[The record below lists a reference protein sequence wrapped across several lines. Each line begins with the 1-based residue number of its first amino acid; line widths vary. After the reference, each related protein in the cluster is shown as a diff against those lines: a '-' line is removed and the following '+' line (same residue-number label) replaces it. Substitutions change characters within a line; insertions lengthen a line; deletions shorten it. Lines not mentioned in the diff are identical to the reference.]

1 MDLQDIVIR
10 RLAARDSI
18 DALTRLLHRAYAPL
32 LADGLDFPAA
42 TQPPDVTARR
52 AAEGQCFVAERNGE
66 LLGTITVC
74 GPQPGADGRAEP
86 AARALAERDTAQFHQ
101 FAVDPTAQGQGVG
114 RRLVTRCEEWA
125 LERGYRVMA
134 LEAAEPAGALRRLYA
149 RLGYEDVDLT
159 QRPGHAYRCV
169 IMRKRLDR
177 SPLREQLQTMARYNL
192 WATRRL
198 YEHVDALPE
207 ADYRRDAGLFFRSVH
222 GTLNHLLVGEH
233 LLWRARFEGGVTPA
247 VQLDAEAEPDRARLR
262 ERLLE
267 GAQAW
272 LALLDAWPESRLLGR
287 LDYRRLA
294 GQPMSLPFA
303 ATLLHVFNHGTH
315 HRGQVTAAITALGH
329 PCPEID
335 LVWML
340 QQEGADA

>member
-1 MDLQDIVIR
+1 MDAQDIVIR

-42 TQPPDVTARR
+42 TQTAEVTARR

-74 GPQPGADGRAEP
+74 GPQSGADAASEP
-86 AARALAERDTAQFHQ
+86 ARVALGDRDTAQFHQ
-101 FAVDPTAQGQGVG
+101 FAVDPSVQGQGVG

-125 LERGYRVMA
+125 LERGYRDMA

-159 QRPGHAYRCV
+159 RRPGHAYRCV

-177 SPLREQLQTMARYNL
+177 SPLREQLQTMARYGL

-198 YEHVDALPE
+198 YEHVEALPE
-207 ADYRRDAGLFFRSVH
+207 ADYRRDAGLFFKSVH
-222 GTLNHLLVGEH
+222 GTLNHLLAGEH
-233 LLWRARFEGGVTPA
+233 ALWRRRFAEGASPKVA
-247 VQLDAEAEPDRARLR
+247 LDAEIEPDRSRLR
-262 ERLLE
+262 ERLID

-272 LALLDAWPESRLLGR
+272 LALLDAWPEERLLGR
-287 LDYRRLA
+287 LDYRRLD
-294 GQPMSLPFA
+294 GQAVSLPFA

-315 HRGQVTAAITALGH
+315 HRGQITAAITAMGH
-329 PCPEID
+329 RCPEID
-335 LVWML
+335 LVAML
-340 QQEGADA
+340 QQEGAGA

>member
-1 MDLQDIVIR
+1 MDSQDIVIR
-10 RLAARDSI
+10 RLAARDSM

-42 TQPPDVTARR
+42 TQTAEVTARR

-74 GPQPGADGRAEP
+74 GPQTEADARAEP
-86 AARALAERDTAQFHQ
+86 ALHALGDRDTAQFHQ
-101 FAVDPTAQGQGVG
+101 FAVDPAAQGQGVG

-125 LERGYRVMA
+125 LERGYRSMA
-134 LEAAEPAGALRRLYA
+134 LEAAEPADALRRLYA

-159 QRPGHAYRCV
+159 RRPGHAYRCV
-169 IMRKRLDR
+169 IMCKRLDR

-198 YEHVDALPE
+198 YEHLDALPE
-207 ADYRRDAGLFFRSVH
+207 ADYRRDAGLFFKSVH
-222 GTLNHLLVGEH
+222 GTLNHLLVAEH
-233 LLWRARFEGGVTPA
+233 LLWRPRFVDGVAPA

-262 ERLLE
+262 ERLLD

-272 LALLDAWPESRLLGR
+272 LALLDAWPEARLLGR

-294 GQPMSLPFA
+294 GQAVSLPFA
-303 ATLLHVFNHGTH
+303 ATLLHVFNHGSH
-315 HRGQVTAAITALGH
+315 HRGQVTAAITAMGH
-329 PCPEID
+329 PGPEID

-340 QQEGADA
+340 QQESAHA